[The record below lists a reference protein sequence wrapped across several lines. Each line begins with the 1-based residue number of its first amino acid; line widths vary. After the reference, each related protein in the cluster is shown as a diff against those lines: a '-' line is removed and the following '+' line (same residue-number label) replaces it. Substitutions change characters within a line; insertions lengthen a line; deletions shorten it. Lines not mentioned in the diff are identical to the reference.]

1 MSRRFVAILVGAL
14 LGALAVGVGYFLL
27 NRRGGSAVPTPP
39 TEAAAV
45 PHDVPSAP
53 AADVPWEVKLYF
65 PSENALLVPEPRE
78 LLAGGSPSEA
88 AGRLVRALLDGPTRS
103 GLVRAF
109 PAEVTL
115 GRALVLPDGTA
126 YIDLRGAEG
135 APPPATGS
143 EMEMLS
149 VFALVDSVV
158 WNLPEAERVVLLW
171 NGEQRPSLSGHVNT
185 GSPLV
190 ANRQLLTS
198 PP

>member
-1 MSRRFVAILVGAL
+1 M
-14 LGALAVGVGYFLL
+14 
-27 NRRGGSAVPTPP
+27 
-39 TEAAAV
+39 
-45 PHDVPSAP
+45 
-53 AADVPWEVKLYF
+53 
-65 PSENALLVPEPRE
+65 
-78 LLAGGSPSEA
+78 
-88 AGRLVRALLDGPTRS
+88 
-103 GLVRAF
+103 
-109 PAEVTL
+109 
-115 GRALVLPDGTA
+115 LPDGTA
-126 YIDLRGAEG
+126 YIDLRGADG